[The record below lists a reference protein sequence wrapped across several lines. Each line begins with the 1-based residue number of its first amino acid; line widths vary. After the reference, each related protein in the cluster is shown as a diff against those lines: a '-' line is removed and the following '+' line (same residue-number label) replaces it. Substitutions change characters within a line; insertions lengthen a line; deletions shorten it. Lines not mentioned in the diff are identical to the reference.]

1 MTPKMA
7 ARTRQQAG
15 RHSKSKGNNQERK
28 VAKLLQDWW
37 NKDNKPEDRVV
48 EFTRVPLSGGWN
60 NREQFGTFGDIIC
73 SDPQFPFCVEVK
85 KQEKLE
91 LAHLLTSSKPI
102 LLEWWDQCVR
112 ETPEGK
118 IPLLVFCKN
127 NLEELCAVED
137 WTGLQLRNSRSKPTP
152 VISVFV
158 SPEIQIMIFKFKD
171 ILSQFNKDQ
180 IIKLMWDATHDYD

>member
-1 MTPKMA
+1 MKIKSRNTMTPKMA

-37 NKDNKPEDRVV
+37 NKDNKPEDKVI

-91 LAHLLTSSKPI
+91 LAHLLTSSKPA

-112 ETPEGK
+112 ETPKGK

-127 NLEELCAVED
+127 NLEELCVVESQHD
-137 WTGLQLRNSRSKPTP
+137 WIAGIPGPYLGFYPNGTKTGVLSIFRFKEMLENST
-152 VISVFV
+152 
-158 SPEIQIMIFKFKD
+158 
-171 ILSQFNKDQ
+171 KDQ
-180 IIKLMWDATHDYD
+180 IIRINNV